1 MNFFAAS
8 RKKLPLALF
17 LAAGTLSPCVIL
29 AEETTRDSY
38 DVADG
43 DALRKYLSE
52 KYLPEG
58 AEKETYRD
66 NADLNITQDFRVD
79 TTATETSED
88 ADGNES
94 SETTATGSIE
104 VLATGSKILGGGRT
118 ISSSEVDLSVKG
130 AGDIFFLDGVT
141 LSVEN
146 VTFAG
151 TTDETKKTGRVFT
164 TGNSAAGTTLDISAG
179 TRFENRRLVADE
191 RTNYRAQGGA
201 LVSAHIMDEIRLASG
216 ENGDV
221 IFSGNL
227 AHGREISY
235 ENSSG
240 ETASENLAAAGGAVF
255 ASGLLEISGAGTTR
269 FENNRAVSDAAAA
282 SGGAVF
288 ITDAKLN
295 ADGSASDTVYPDDV
309 FVGEGVEKNF
319 GLRVSETTLDFSG
332 NAACGASAQGGA
344 LAVSGGW
351 LDAENARVNFS
362 GNAAENLAET
372 ASGEVS
378 AVGGGA
384 LVVMDGGRAAFDAGT
399 TLDFSDNEARGNA
412 ALSAV
417 SGGAV
422 AVSDAELSL
431 AGTTTFS
438 GNAATAS
445 AAGASVSG
453 GAAYFSGTLEETT
466 GDDGEKTQT
475 HTASVSLAG
484 TLTFSENSAEASAL
498 AYAPPAED
506 EDGEE
511 GDAASSAET
520 SDAPVES
527 SATGGALVVAGAKLG
542 VADGAE
548 LSSLAF
554 SRNAAS
560 AKTFAQGGALA
571 STDEA
576 SEVALETA
584 GAFSFSENKAELLAL
599 GAGEAQTDGVA
610 AEARGGAVYV
620 SAGTLDLA
628 SAAGTLS
635 FSGNAADASAQA
647 DASARG
653 GAIYQSGGTLE
664 LGAAEFSGN
673 AASARTVAQGGA
685 LYSAGGAQTFKGAA
699 VFSANRAA
707 AGTTASEI
715 GAAFAR
721 GGAIFSA
728 SGGNQIFEQKA
739 EFSGNAAEAFS
750 VTGTDAN
757 GKRTGAAGGAVYS
770 SGTLAFAGADFLGN
784 AARVSGDENG
794 AAFGGAVY
802 VAGGALS
809 SSAGFSASGNAASA
823 GGDAQGGALYL
834 ASAGVATLSGAAEFS
849 ENSAS
854 AARAAGGAIYSAGTL
869 RVDAGENGTVSLTK
883 NSAAASSGN
892 AFGGA
897 VSAAGGSIALG
908 GKTVEISGNAA
919 AAENGG
925 NAYGGGAFLD
935 VASSNVALTLAGNT
949 KISGNS
955 STTGGA
961 GDGIY
966 VGSSAAGTAAAAGT
980 ATLVF
985 HADADVSE
993 NEDGTTSRE
1002 NVEIAEIS
1010 DKITV
1015 AAGTLAL
1022 RKTGAGDLTLG
1033 DVSVGAGTAASFDF
1047 SGGNATLGGAISA
1060 AGDGALEK
1068 FSVGADASVE
1078 LTGTLG
1084 KFSEADIA
1092 GTLSVASGAHFTL
1105 AETTTLAS
1113 AGTLALNGATATVSG
1128 ATAVSGAGT
1137 FFVKDATLNFSGDE
1151 AALSADTLSVGAG
1164 TLALD
1169 GAGTLS
1175 VAEKLVF
1182 TETGSATVTLSENA
1196 TLAVTEVARAADGV
1210 NVTIDG
1216 TGTLMLYVAAE
1227 EAKDGE
1233 SAGEDEEEVAEE
1245 ILFSAFSETVKDE
1258 AGNETTVVRE
1268 GSFTIGSGVKLKA
1281 GISVGEGATLSL
1293 SPDSQIVGAKNV
1305 LLSGGALVASGTTR
1319 DKPLEFETLAVS
1331 GSGSKLGDGAS
1342 EQFFRMAEVA
1352 STGDDGSATTE
1363 THALNLT
1370 GSLEIAEKATFS
1382 GNVSFG
1388 GTGAE
1393 LSGAGTVE
1401 GDVSGTGTLS
1411 LARVDGNLNVA
1422 NGRRMTL
1429 AGTVAVSGD
1438 VNVYSDRTTG
1448 VSQNARFAFSD
1459 GASLSAAN
1467 FRNYGNA
1474 TVSGAAEFSGNFVN
1488 AGTLTVGEN
1497 STFAFADGSTF
1508 SNGVSAGTEV
1518 LNGVIDLS
1526 AANSAL
1532 DFSAVSDESGIDLS
1546 RGSVMIDATALS
1558 EGDALP
1564 ILGIESEEI
1573 LSGVAISD
1581 VNGYDLDD
1589 RFEWDAGTGTLVFN
1603 GLNGSAFRGSIYGDL
1618 QREGVNRTHEFMRSA
1633 LLRGTTRPLTPQLF
1647 GANKLESPYMRGY
1660 LEKMRQRGGEVS
1672 AALEARR
1679 KEELALAEKLNARLA
1694 NFWAQGD
1701 FSFREQ
1707 RERHGAEA
1715 YDATIAG
1722 AMVGAAVPFG
1732 SWELGLVLGGGE
1744 EEYETKD
1751 AAVRHEV
1758 TTDAYGLAGYGVYRN
1773 GWFDWT
1779 LGAAGMYASSDS
1791 KRGEYSGDFDA
1802 WRLGAMTE
1810 VGATLRAQ
1818 SWLAIRVFGGLSA
1831 AYSRVGSF
1839 DESGAGKQALSVESG
1854 GAFGLRSS
1862 LGISSAFMV
1871 TDALQLS
1878 ARAAWLLD
1886 FGKDTYSLDAYMP
1899 GTRTD
1904 YVIDSRENESSA
1916 LEAGAY
1922 LNWAFAESVELFGGY
1937 TGTIRAGE
1945 RAHAISV
1952 GLNYFF

>member
-1 MNFFAAS
+1 
-8 RKKLPLALF
+8 
-17 LAAGTLSPCVIL
+17 
-29 AEETTRDSY
+29 
-38 DVADG
+38 
-43 DALRKYLSE
+43 
-52 KYLPEG
+52 
-58 AEKETYRD
+58 
-66 NADLNITQDFRVD
+66 
-79 TTATETSED
+79 
-88 ADGNES
+88 
-94 SETTATGSIE
+94 
-104 VLATGSKILGGGRT
+104 
-118 ISSSEVDLSVKG
+118 
-130 AGDIFFLDGVT
+130 
-141 LSVEN
+141 
-146 VTFAG
+146 
-151 TTDETKKTGRVFT
+151 
-164 TGNSAAGTTLDISAG
+164 
-179 TRFENRRLVADE
+179 
-191 RTNYRAQGGA
+191 
-201 LVSAHIMDEIRLASG
+201 
-216 ENGDV
+216 
-221 IFSGNL
+221 
-227 AHGREISY
+227 
-235 ENSSG
+235 
-240 ETASENLAAAGGAVF
+240 
-255 ASGLLEISGAGTTR
+255 
-269 FENNRAVSDAAAA
+269 
-282 SGGAVF
+282 
-288 ITDAKLN
+288 
-295 ADGSASDTVYPDDV
+295 
-309 FVGEGVEKNF
+309 
-319 GLRVSETTLDFSG
+319 
-332 NAACGASAQGGA
+332 
-344 LAVSGGW
+344 
-351 LDAENARVNFS
+351 
-362 GNAAENLAET
+362 
-372 ASGEVS
+372 
-378 AVGGGA
+378 
-384 LVVMDGGRAAFDAGT
+384 MDGGRAAFDAGT

-484 TLTFSENSAEASAL
+484 TLTFSENFAEASAL

-506 EDGEE
+506 EEGED

-527 SATGGALVVAGAKLG
+527 SATGGALVVAGAKLV

-554 SRNAAS
+554 DRNAAS

-653 GAIYQSGGTLE
+653 GAIYQSGGTLA

-673 AASARTVAQGGA
+673 AASAQTVAQGGA
-685 LYSAGGAQTFKGAA
+685 LYSAGGAQTIRGAA
-699 VFSANRAA
+699 VFSENRAE

-809 SSAGFSASGNAASA
+809 SSAGFSAAGNEAAA

-883 NSAAASSGN
+883 NSASASSGD

-919 AAENGG
+919 TAENGGNAYGGALYLRGASAELTNATISGNAATAENGG

-935 VASSNVALTLAGNT
+935 VASSNVSLTLAGNT

-1151 AALSADTLSVGAG
+1151 AALAADTLSVGAG

-1370 GSLEIAEKATFS
+1370 GSLEIAEKAMFS

-1497 STFAFADGSTF
+1497 STFSFADGSTF

-1532 DFSAVSDESGIDLS
+1532 DFSAVSDEGGIDLS

-1672 AALEARR
+1672 VALEARR

-1722 AMVGAAVPFG
+1722 AMVGAAVPLG

-1871 TDALQLS
+1871 TDALQFS